1 MSKKR
6 HPLYKGKHP
15 VDFKS
20 RGHIYTDMKGQV
32 IANATGVLKMLSK
45 PNIPPWYARMA
56 AEGFA
61 KQMTPGESYDEV
73 QILRMTEVAK
83 EAADSYSGERMD
95 TGTVAHKWME
105 EWINMK
111 IRGGGPGPKEPCD
124 IVNPNV
130 RKSVEGF
137 LAWEKTREIDW
148 IHAERLVYSPTKN
161 HCGTI
166 DFVARIDG
174 CLTIGDFKTGKGIWP
189 EAGVQAASYV
199 AAYLEE
205 FPEEDTLAVVRDKPV
220 KRMILH
226 LPAFVG
232 KWKEWNEEEIRE
244 KLTGYEWE
252 RDYEFFLALL
262 NAWEWAQG
270 GPNKWTWF
278 GKRR

>member
-1 MSKKR
+1 
-6 HPLYKGKHP
+6 
-15 VDFKS
+15 
-20 RGHIYTDMKGQV
+20 
-32 IANATGVLKMLSK
+32 
-45 PNIPPWYARMA
+45 
-56 AEGFA
+56 
-61 KQMTPGESYDEV
+61 
-73 QILRMTEVAK
+73 MTEVAK

-105 EWINMK
+105 DYINRE
-111 IRGGGPGPKEPCD
+111 IRDGGPGPKEPCD

-137 LAWEKTREIDW
+137 LAWEKTRKIEW
-148 IHAERLVYSPTKN
+148 LHAERLVYSPTKN

-166 DFVARIDG
+166 DFVALVDG
-174 CLTIGDFKTGKGIWP
+174 DLTIGDFKTGKGVWP

-205 FPEEDTLAVVRDKPV
+205 HPEHDDA

-232 KWKEWNEEEIRE
+232 KWKEWNEEEIVE
-244 KLTGYEWE
+244 KLTGYEWK

-262 NAWEWAQG
+262 NAWEWAQD